1 MPDSWVAMGRLGFNE
16 AEIIAP
22 GTPEERNGFITFG
35 TANNPYK
42 YGPSVLKTWAQTVKS
57 VDGSKFRFVRPESG
71 VPAFRDAMTKAF
83 AAEGV
88 SADRLIFTAVRGT
101 HMRWYNE
108 MDISLDTFPQTG
120 GTTTC
125 ESLFMGVPVITLVG
139 PAFFERLS
147 YSNLSNAGLPDLCA
161 FSLDEYRQKA
171 IALAADAP
179 RRRALRHSLRQDI
192 KQRPLGQPKKFA
204 EDFYALVKQIVT
216 ERK

>member
-1 MPDSWVAMGRLGFNE
+1 
-16 AEIIAP
+16 
-22 GTPEERNGFITFG
+22 
-35 TANNPYK
+35 
-42 YGPSVLKTWAQTVKS
+42 
-57 VDGSKFRFVRPESG
+57 
-71 VPAFRDAMTKAF
+71 
-83 AAEGV
+83 
-88 SADRLIFTAVRGT
+88 
-101 HMRWYNE
+101 MRWYNE

-192 KQRPLGQPKKFA
+192 KQKPLGQPKKFA